1 LQHDIVSDPL
11 KTTQGYLSL
20 KAYRL
25 TPEMMQFYGSREQDF
40 TPEGVKAAG
49 MSFEKMFTE
58 IPVTIKNSHLVN
70 SLLCELDEPL
80 TQQQSFD
87 YLDLGTR
94 YGRAINSKYSK
105 LNLYQQ

>member
-1 LQHDIVSDPL
+1 MFDYFLDPL

-25 TPEMMQFYGSREQDF
+25 TPDMMQFYGSREQDF
-40 TPEGVKAAG
+40 SPEGIKAAG

-58 IPVTIKNSHLVN
+58 IPVTIRNSHLVN
-70 SLLCELDEPL
+70 SLLCDLDDSL
-80 TQQQSFD
+80 SDQQSFD

-94 YGRAINSKYSK
+94 
-105 LNLYQQ
+105 